1 MARPWMAAAGV
12 RACRD
17 VIPLRDTIASSTVP
31 LVTYALMAVN
41 VAAYVYQESLGASFE
56 RFIEIHGLVPRRF
69 VREWWDDSTPL
80 FSSMFLHGGWLHLL
94 GNLLYLH
101 IFGDN
106 VEDRLGHARFLL
118 LYVLAGAAGGV
129 MQVASHPASSVPM
142 VGASGAIAGVTG
154 AYLLFYP
161 RARVVTLV
169 PIFLFIQLV
178 EIPAFFF
185 LFFWFAFQLVLGLGS
200 METAVGG
207 GIAFWAHIG
216 GFVAGMVLGP
226 LLSPRASGRAAG

>member
-1 MARPWMAAAGV
+1 MRT
-12 RACRD
+12 CRR
-17 VIPLRDTIASSTVP
+17 VIPVRDTIVSSTVP
-31 LVTYALMAVN
+31 VVTYALIAAN
-41 VAAYVYQESLGASFE
+41 VVVYLYQESLGPALEGFVE
-56 RFIEIHGLVPRRF
+56 MHGLVPRRF
-69 VREWWDDSTPL
+69 VAGWWTDVTPL
-80 FSSMFLHGGWLHLL
+80 FTSMFLHGGWLHLI

-106 VEDRLGHARFLL
+106 VEDRLGHIRFLL
-118 LYVLAGAAGGV
+118 LYVLAGATAGLA
-129 MQVASHPASSVPM
+129 QVLIHPTTAVPM

-161 RARVVTLV
+161 HARVVTLV
-169 PIFLFIQLV
+169 PIFLFIQVV

-185 LFFWFAFQLVLGLGS
+185 LLFWFAFQLLLGLGS
-200 METAVGG
+200 IGAASGG

-226 LLSPRASGRAAG
+226 ALSPRSRVRPAW